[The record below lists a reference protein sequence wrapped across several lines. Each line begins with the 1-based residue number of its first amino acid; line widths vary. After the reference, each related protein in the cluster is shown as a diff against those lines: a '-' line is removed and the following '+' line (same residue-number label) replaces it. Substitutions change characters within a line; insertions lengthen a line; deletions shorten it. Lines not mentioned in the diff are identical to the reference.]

1 MNLLIKNGILV
12 SPEGRYQANIA
23 VQDGKTAVIMANF
36 SCLEEN
42 NYDKVIDAKGLYVL
56 PGCMDPHVHFRD
68 PGHTN
73 KEDFF
78 TGSAA
83 AAAGGFTTVYD
94 MPNNMPRTLGKKEF
108 DEKMQI
114 IGNRSHVDFALYGLV
129 SDNLENLPEL
139 MECGVRGFKGLM
151 GISSMKTPT
160 CRDATLWQAL
170 KLLKDT
176 GYPISVHAEETE
188 ICDVEKER
196 LMKEGRNDARAHM
209 ESRPAIAEIIAVQ
222 RAIMLAEDIGGRLH
236 IAHISAKETVEIIR
250 AAKARGVRVTCET
263 GPHNLLF
270 TDADYGKIGQAMFM
284 NPPIRCQAD
293 QDALYAGIMDG
304 TVDMLATD
312 HAPHT
317 EEDKFSSGHMLKSVS
332 GCCSIESSV
341 AVMLT
346 LVNQGKLTLEQY
358 VKLASTNVAKLFNLY
373 PQKGC
378 IAVGSDADFT
388 IVDMEREGVI
398 RKEALHS
405 KTKVTMY
412 DGLKVKGMPV
422 YTIIRGNVVMKD
434 GVVMPGAFGQLVK

>member
-1 MNLLIKNGILV
+1 MNLLIKNGIVV

-23 VQDGKTAVIMANF
+23 VQNGKVAGIMASTSN
-36 SCLEEN
+36 EEEKK
-42 NYDKVIDAKGLYVL
+42 YAKVIEAKGLYIL

-73 KEDFF
+73 KEDFA

-83 AAAGGFTTVYD
+83 AVAGGFTTVYD
-94 MPNNMPRTLGKKEF
+94 MPNNMPRTLSKKEF
-108 DEKMQI
+108 DEKMKA
-114 IGNRSHVDFALYGLV
+114 IGNRSHVDFALYGLI
-129 SDNLENLPEL
+129 SENLESLPEL
-139 MECGVRGFKGLM
+139 IECGVRGFKGLM

-160 CRDATLWQAL
+160 CKDVTLWQAL
-170 KLLKDT
+170 KLLKDS

-188 ICDVEKER
+188 ICAVEKER
-196 LMKEGRNDARAHM
+196 LMSEDRKDARAHM

-222 RAIMLAEDIGGRLH
+222 RAIMLAEDTGGRLH

-250 AAKARGVRVTCET
+250 VAKAIGVRVTCET
-263 GPHNLLF
+263 GPHNLIF
-270 TDADYGKIGQAMFM
+270 TDADYDRIGPAMFM

-293 QDALYAGIMDG
+293 QDAMFAGIMDG
-304 TVDMLATD
+304 TVDMIATD

-317 EEDKFSSGHMLKSVS
+317 EEDKFSYGHGLKSVS
-332 GCCSIESSV
+332 GCCGIESSV
-341 AVMLT
+341 PVMLT

-373 PQKGC
+373 PRKGC

-388 IVDMEREGVI
+388 IVDMEMESVI
-398 RKEALHS
+398 KSENLHS

-434 GVVMPGAFGQLVK
+434 GAVMPEVFGQLVK